1 MSDSETQRE
10 IERQKQARR
19 NYSERLGEERGDR
32 YLQDKGYTKRLGE
45 SDKGIKQGH
54 DAIYTD
60 PRTRSV
66 ELDRSAQI
74 IRNRD
79 NYSKLQVKEAQRHL
93 KKYQK
98 DNGYIPNK
106 KSATVV
112 AEFKGGSSRESD
124 LQKQPDWA
132 INVAKDIRDRRGVYK
147 NASEAEREA
156 AAEVLKAH
164 KEGTLR
170 YEVIKTKNSKGETKQ
185 TRTIKPAEHD
195 GIYDAKTQKGLDN
208 IDALKSKR
216 EKLKE
221 AIARGDTKE
230 EKELRKQIQ
239 RDLPQQRKA
248 IAKRQEFAQKQ
259 AIKRSRR

>member
-1 MSDSETQRE
+1 MSDSKAQENKETQV
-10 IERQKQARR
+10 KR

-32 YLQDKGYTKRLGE
+32 YLRDKGYQNRLN
-45 SDKGIKQGH
+45 DKQKGIKQGH

-60 PRTRSV
+60 PRTRSA

-74 IRNRD
+74 VRHRD
-79 NYSKLQVKEAQRHL
+79 KYSKLQVKEAQRHL
-93 KKYQK
+93 KNHQQQH
-98 DNGYIPNK
+98 GYIPNN
-106 KSATVV
+106 KSETVV
-112 AEFKGGSSRESD
+112 AEFKGGKSRESD

-147 NASEAEREA
+147 NASKEERKAAE
-156 AAEVLKAH
+156 EVLKAH

-170 YEVIKTKNSKGETKQ
+170 YEVITTKNDKAETKQ
-185 TRTIKPAEHD
+185 TRVIKPAEHD
-195 GIYDAKTQKGLDN
+195 GLYEAKSQKGLNN
-208 IDALKSKR
+208 IEALKSKR

-221 AIARGDTKE
+221 AIERGDTKE

-248 IAKRQEFAQKQ
+248 IAKRQEFSQKQ
-259 AIKRSRR
+259 VIKRSRR

>member
-1 MSDSETQRE
+1 MSDLEDRKKAQV
-10 IERQKQARR
+10 QR
-19 NYSERLGEERGDR
+19 NYSERLGESRGDR
-32 YLQDKGYTKRLGE
+32 YLREKGYQNQLN
-45 SDKGIKQGH
+45 DQQKGIKQGH

-60 PRTRSV
+60 PRTRSA

-79 NYSKLQVKEAQRHL
+79 RYSKLQVKEAQRHL

-98 DNGYIPNK
+98 NNDYIPSSK
-106 KSATVV
+106 PEIVV
-112 AEFKGGSSRESD
+112 AEFKGGKSRESD

-132 INVAKDIRDRRGVYK
+132 INVAKDIRDRRGVYR
-147 NASEAEREA
+147 NASDKEREQ

-164 KEGTLR
+164 KEGRLR
-170 YEVIKTKNSKGETKQ
+170 YEVISTKESKSETKQ
-185 TRTIKPAEHD
+185 TRMIKPAEHD
-195 GIYDAKTQKGLDN
+195 GLYGEKSQKGLNN

-221 AIARGDTKE
+221 AIERGDTKE
-230 EKELRKQIQ
+230 EKELRKQVQ
-239 RDLPQQRKA
+239 RDLPQQKRSLQ
-248 IAKRQEFAQKQ
+248 KRQKFSQNQ